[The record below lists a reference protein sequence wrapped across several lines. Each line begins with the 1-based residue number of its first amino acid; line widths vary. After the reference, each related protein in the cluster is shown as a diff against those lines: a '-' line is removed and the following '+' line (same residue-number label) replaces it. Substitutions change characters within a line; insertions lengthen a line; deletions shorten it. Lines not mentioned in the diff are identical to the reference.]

1 MYVSPDESVQIVN
14 ESFQFRDHPFIH
26 SCQALTIFQKVE
38 NGQGALERFDASGF
52 FGPGDLQQRYYQVP
66 LVVRSLRLRLRQ
78 ALIALEKIFIA
89 PESAFGGPKGPVGRG
104 LLVCHEEKVRMRFRQ
119 GFQHFRGEGRNPD
132 RLLPAA
138 VGIKADFGGINRRI
152 EVLAGQKVPDRL
164 DPVLYAVAFI

>member
-1 MYVSPDESVQIVN
+1 
-14 ESFQFRDHPFIH
+14 
-26 SCQALTIFQKVE
+26 
-38 NGQGALERFDASGF
+38 
-52 FGPGDLQQRYYQVP
+52 
-66 LVVRSLRLRLRQ
+66 
-78 ALIALEKIFIA
+78 
-89 PESAFGGPKGPVGRG
+89 
-104 LLVCHEEKVRMRFRQ
+104 MRFRQ